1 MAMGLM
7 KRMYSKSIFYK
18 VLVFFLMISLPLYV
32 ITLSIVWKVSV
43 KMANEAKSAMEEKL
57 YFFSSHLENE
67 IASINQQLLIMD
79 IESDV
84 DDFVRTKNQ
93 KDHYNNFLAYN
104 KIHSKLVNV
113 HILNSYIS
121 DVYLILEDSE
131 DEISIKNSYQGLSK
145 RKIPE
150 VKNPDKSQELFVFTD
165 DNYINYQ
172 IYNRNN
178 YLLGVEINQ
187 YSMLN

>member
-1 MAMGLM
+1 
-7 KRMYSKSIFYK
+7 
-18 VLVFFLMISLPLYV
+18 MISLPLYV